1 MSIPYKYAWHANI
14 HRMNSLRRDFCSG
27 IRCNYAQKFVTFLLT
42 VSVRVVII
50 VELTSLQR
58 TYCACYCR
66 IKVMIFK

>member
-27 IRCNYAQKFVTFLLT
+27 IRCNYAQKFVTFLVT

-50 VELTSLQR
+50 V
-58 TYCACYCR
+58 
-66 IKVMIFK
+66 